1 MVANRPIVVG
11 IDGSDAALASV
22 RWAAVDAARHGCPL
36 HLVYAGVP
44 EQDAPISH
52 DQEML
57 QRDGDAVVAQ
67 ATEAAIAA
75 AAPVGTVD
83 IETFVV
89 DTPSISVLVDFSEQA
104 RLLVV
109 GAGGHGA
116 GVLGSVSSAVAR
128 RARCPVAV
136 IPATF
141 GGGGAKPG
149 PVVVGVDGSAYS
161 TVAIQIA
168 FDEASSRSAEL
179 VAVHAWT
186 RPMLH
191 GTRPELEEEPEALLA
206 ANLAGYGER
215 YPDVVVHRAVVEGYA
230 VDHLIERAANA
241 QLMVLGSHGR
251 NALSA
256 MIIGS
261 TSQAVLDEIS
271 CPTIIARPSTG
282 NSD

>member
-1 MVANRPIVVG
+1 MDVNRPIVVG
-11 IDGSDAALASV
+11 IDGSDAALTSV
-22 RWAAVDAARHGCPL
+22 RWAAIDAVRHGCPL

-44 EQDAPISH
+44 AAESGPISA
-52 DQEML
+52 DREIL
-57 QRDGDAVVAQ
+57 RRDGDAVVAQ
-67 ATEAAIAA
+67 ATAAAIEA

-83 IETFVV
+83 IKAFVV
-89 DTPSISVLVDFSEQA
+89 DTPSISVLVDFSENA

-109 GAGGHGA
+109 GAGGLGSS
-116 GVLGSVSSAVAR
+116 VLGSVSSAVAR
-128 RARCPVAV
+128 RAHCPVAV
-136 IPATF
+136 VPAA
-141 GGGGAKPG
+141 GADSGKKPG

-161 TVAIQIA
+161 TVAIEIG

-206 ANLAGYGER
+206 ANLAGYAER
-215 YPDVVVHRAVVEGYA
+215 YPEVEVHRVVVEGYA
-230 VDHLIERAANA
+230 VDHLIERAASA

-261 TSQAVLDEIS
+261 TSQAVLDEIN
-271 CPTIIARPSTG
+271 CPTIIARPSAG
-282 NSD
+282 